1 MVEGLGV
8 GEKPVCLASGRE
20 LGRSIAVDLVAG
32 AKELGEVVVGGGL
45 EMVEG
50 LEGGER
56 PACYALGR
64 ERGRPKAFG
73 SVTGGVEEVVAGR
86 SEGGWE

>member
-1 MVEGLGV
+1 MIV
-8 GEKPVCLASGRE
+8 GGGR
-20 LGRSIAVDLVAG
+20 G
-32 AKELGEVVVGGGL
+32 VVGGLRVGESPAGL
-45 EMVEG
+45 AMGWERGRPIAIGSVT
-50 LEGGER
+50 GGER